1 MTEVE
6 PISAGDDSVLRRYLE
21 RTNPDDPKPSDKK
34 EADKKQK
41 YGARKASLF
50 PTVDNLPISRPEDKY
65 GRKKSIA
72 DFTKDVYNQKRSD
85 VIEKGGKSGVYNVI
99 NDLKR
104 KFGHILLLINYE
116 S

>member
-1 MTEVE
+1 M
-6 PISAGDDSVLRRYLE
+6 RRYLE
-21 RTNPDDPKPSDKK
+21 RTNPDDPKPSGNK
-34 EADKKQK
+34 ESDKKQK

-85 VIEKGGKSGVYNVI
+85 VIEKGGTLFTYDVI
-99 NDLKR
+99 MDDK
-104 KFGHILLLINYE
+104 
-116 S
+116 